1 MTEKAI
7 LEAIT
12 TTLGENQGNDVSTTA
27 MAIRHAI
34 GPYLAGGG
42 VEIGENG
49 TVGEPNDR
57 FADIWRFEVRD
68 GWTIGNVECA
78 YIADGES
85 NAHDRLQVGKTVRLN
100 LYLDDG
106 ENMLTGD
113 ATLTKVRSVEGA
125 RQDGFWRTRFEFKC
139 DTPLESHQ
147 TDANSWHFMKPD
159 PSKRISREE

>member
-12 TTLGENQGNDVSTTA
+12 KSLADHQGDDVATTA
-27 MAIRHAI
+27 MAVRHAI

-49 TVGEPNDR
+49 TVGEPDDI
-57 FADIWRFEVRD
+57 FADIWHFDVRD

-78 YIADGES
+78 YIADGEG
-85 NAHDRLQVGKTVRLN
+85 NANDRLQTGEAIRLN

-113 ATLTKVRSVEGA
+113 ATLTNVRSVEGA
-125 RQDGFWRTRFEFKC
+125 RQDGFWRTRFEFRC
-139 DTPLESHQ
+139 DAPLEKRN
-147 TDANSWHFMKPD
+147 TDANGWHFMKPD
-159 PSKRISREE
+159 PSKRISRED